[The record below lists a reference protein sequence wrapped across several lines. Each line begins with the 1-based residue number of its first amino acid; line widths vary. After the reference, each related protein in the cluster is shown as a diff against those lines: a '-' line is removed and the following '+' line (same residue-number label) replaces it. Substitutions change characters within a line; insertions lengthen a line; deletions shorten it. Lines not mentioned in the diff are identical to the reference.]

1 AAFAASGNLQDAAQR
16 VFAVPAAR
24 RVFVT
29 DEIGEQFLPSIGAP
43 PPDDGPPGG
52 TRLAPLFPETHSNW
66 SRRPYFQRAIAAPGR
81 VALMGPHFSLTE
93 GRDCYTAAVA
103 TRARD
108 RLP

>member
-1 AAFAASGNLQDAAQR
+1 ML
-16 VFAVPAAR
+16 VVPAAR

-29 DEIGEQFLPSIGAP
+29 DEVGEQFLPSIGTQPHDRNPVA
-43 PPDDGPPGG
+43 

-103 TRARD
+103 TLVHE
-108 RLP
+108 RLVVFCVDFVLDSAGTVMR